1 VQLQPLTNL
10 HLVEGSQYLEQ
21 EKVEVWQ
28 WLEVGNPVLTISKTK
43 LERL

>member
-10 HLVEGSQYLEQ
+10 QFVEGSQYLEQ
-21 EKVEVWQ
+21 EKVEAWQ
-28 WLEVGNPVLTISKTK
+28 WLAVGNAVLTINKAN

>member
-10 HLVEGSQYLEQ
+10 QLVEGSQYLEQ
-21 EKVEVWQ
+21 EKVEAWQ
-28 WLEVGNPVLTISKTK
+28 RLEVGNAVLTISKTK